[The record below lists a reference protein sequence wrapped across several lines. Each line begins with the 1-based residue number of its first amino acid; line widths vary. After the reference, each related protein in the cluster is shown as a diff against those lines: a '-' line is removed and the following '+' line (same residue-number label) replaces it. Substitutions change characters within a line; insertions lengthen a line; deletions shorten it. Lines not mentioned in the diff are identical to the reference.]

1 MRAVGYLCGPGLVL
15 ALSAA
20 CSSSAVDDGFDE
32 PGLVLASL
40 SAACS
45 SSAVD
50 ARSSSSAVDDGSL
63 IAAVRARDAAAVE
76 ALLRASADVNAAAPD
91 GATALHWAAY
101 HDAPALAGRLLA
113 AGADVDAANDYCVT
127 PLSLACG
134 NGSAALV
141 ARLLE
146 AGAEPDAA
154 RSTGETPLMT
164 CARTGS
170 AAAVRALLDAG
181 ADPSAAEAWQGQT
194 ALMWAAAEQHVD
206 VVRALLDAGADVRA
220 RTAGGFTALLIAA
233 REDAPALAGL
243 LLDAGAD
250 VNATA
255 PDGATPLLV
264 ATVRG
269 HARLAAFL
277 LERGADPNAGAAD
290 YTPLHWAAGAW
301 HTELTGRLYGIDT
314 ARDEEW
320 QALNGVSDGKLAL
333 VEALL
338 DHGADPDARLGR
350 RPPQFGH
357 AGRHFRLTG
366 ATPFLL
372 AAMDG
377 DVAVMDALAAA
388 GADTRLATDEGTT
401 PLMVAAGLGRVPAE
415 TRVTEADALDA
426 LRFVLDRGPDVNAV
440 NAAGRSALHGAA
452 HVRSDA
458 AVQLLVDHG
467 AAVQV
472 ADRRGITPL
481 MIAEGGGHHLPPWFR
496 GGGGQHRRP
505 VARAR
510 QRGRPRAS
518 STSSTSRFP

>member
-1 MRAVGYLCGPGLVL
+1 MRAVGCRSGWAL
-15 ALSAA
+15 ALLLSTGSVSAA
-20 CSSSAVDDGFDE
+20 AN
-32 PGLVLASL
+32 
-40 SAACS
+40 
-45 SSAVD
+45 
-50 ARSSSSAVDDGSL
+50 DGSL
-63 IAAVRARDAAAVE
+63 VGAVKARDVEAVE
-76 ALLRASADVNAAAPD
+76 ALLRASVDVNTPAPD

-101 HDAPALAGRLLA
+101 HDALPLADRLLV
-113 AGADVDAANDYCVT
+113 AGADVDAANDYGVT
-127 PLSLACG
+127 PLSLACD
-134 NGSAALV
+134 NGSAEMV

-146 AGAEPDAA
+146 AGAGPDAA

-170 AAAVRALLDAG
+170 VDAVRALLDAG
-181 ADPSAAEAWQGQT
+181 ANPSAAEAWQGQT
-194 ALMWAAAEQHVD
+194 ALMWAAAEGHTGI
-206 VVRALLDAGADVRA
+206 VRALVEKGADVHA
-220 RTAGGFTALLIAA
+220 RTAGGFTALSIAA
-233 REDAPALAGL
+233 REDGPELAAL

-255 PDGATPLLV
+255 PGGATPLLV

-269 HARLAAFL
+269 HTRLATFL
-277 LERGADPNAGAAD
+277 LEQGADPNAGEAG

-301 HTELTGRLYGIDT
+301 HTELTGSLRGIET

-320 QALNGVSDGKLAL
+320 RALNGLRDGKLAL

-338 DHGADPDARLGR
+338 AHGADPDVRLVNH
-350 RPPQFGH
+350 PPQFGF
-357 AGRHFRLTG
+357 ASQRFRVSLTG

-372 AAMDG
+372 AAMDA

-401 PLMVAAGLGRVPAE
+401 PLMVASGLGRVPAE
-415 TRVTEADALDA
+415 TRVTEADTLDA
-426 LRFVLDRGPDVNAV
+426 VQFVLDLGADVNAT
-440 NAAGRSALHGAA
+440 NAVGRSALHGAA

-481 MIAEGGGHHLPPWFR
+481 MIAEGGGHILLPGL
-496 GGGGQHRRP
+496 GGGST
-505 VARAR
+505 ADLLRALGSAETTESFIDIFNEGPIR
-510 QRGRPRAS
+510 
-518 STSSTSRFP
+518 